1 MKKVEGILL
10 IDHHS
15 TFNKGQLYGSKGDK
29 VTIID
34 DTGEVLIVEG
44 KKGRY
49 SITRNKLLIN

>member
-49 SITRNKLLIN
+49 SITKE